1 MSKVTPTSSRKTDHI
16 LINLNEEVQSSLK
29 TGLECY
35 HFIHNAIPEIDLSEI
50 DLKTTFM
57 AKHLNSPLLIS
68 SMTGGTKQADNINI
82 SLAEAAQE
90 KGIAMGVG
98 SQRAVIE
105 EPALAAG
112 MNLRQYAPDILLF
125 ANFGAVQLNYGYGI
139 SECERAVEMLDADG
153 LILHLNPLQEAL
165 QQGGDTRFAGILEKI
180 GEICKKLSV
189 PVIVKEVGWGLSKEA
204 ALRLVEA
211 GVTAIDVAGAGG
223 TSWSQVEMHRA
234 KSPDEAAVAAAFIDW
249 GIPTA
254 DAIIDVREV
263 LPDILLI
270 ASGGLRSGVDVAKCL
285 ALGADLGGMAGPL
298 LKAATKST
306 DAVVAHIDQIV
317 AQIRLS
323 MFATGAPEIQALRST
338 KLWKESSA

>member
-1 MSKVTPTSSRKTDHI
+1 MSKVTPTSSRKSDHI
-16 LINLNEEVQSSLK
+16 LINLNEDVQSSLR
-29 TGLECY
+29 TGLESY
-35 HFIHNAIPEIDLSEI
+35 HFIHNALPEIDLSEI
-50 DLKTTFM
+50 DLQTTFM
-57 AKHLNSPLLIS
+57 AKHLDSPLLIS
-68 SMTGGTKQADNINI
+68 SMTGGTKQADKINI
-82 SLAEAAQE
+82 SLAEAAQD
-90 KGIAMGVG
+90 KGIAMGAG

-125 ANFGAVQLNYGYGI
+125 ANLGAIQLNYGYGI
-139 SECERAVEMLDADG
+139 SECERAVEMLEADA

-165 QQGGDTRFAGILEKI
+165 QPEGDTRYAGLLEKI
-180 GEICKKLSV
+180 SKICQKLPV
-189 PVIVKEVGWGLSKEA
+189 PVIVKEVGWGLSKEI

-234 KSPDEAAVAAAFIDW
+234 KSPERAVVASAFIDW

-254 DAIIDVREV
+254 DAILDVRGA
-263 LPDILLI
+263 LPAIPLI

-306 DAVVAHIDQIV
+306 EAVIAHIDQIV

-323 MFATGAPEIQALRST
+323 MFATGAHEIQALRST
-338 KLWKESSA
+338 KLWKESRT